1 MPDWVRVGM
10 NPTPTLK
17 IQTTLEKKGN
27 TMNEPVIVSAV
38 RTAVGRFGG
47 TLKGVTDR
55 ALGALVIKTAMERAG
70 LEPGQVEEVV
80 FSQQYRTGEL
90 PPNMARPISVDAGI
104 PIPVPNFTVSKACGG
119 SLKSVFLAA
128 QAVKA
133 GDAQV
138 LVAGGLEH
146 MSNAGYLLTKARWGY
161 RLGHGQLMDQL
172 VLFDPISGNTMGETA
187 ENVAEKYQISRAD
200 QDAFALE
207 SQKKAARTLKL
218 GLFDEQIVPVPVP
231 QSKGK
236 IILFKE
242 DEHPRPETTLE
253 ELAKLKPV
261 FRPGGTVTAGNSSGL
276 NDGASALVVASRD
289 KARDL
294 GLKPLV
300 SIVGYAS
307 VGVEPSLMGIG
318 PIEATR
324 LVLKKTGL
332 SLATIDLV
340 ELNEAFASQALA
352 CIRELGLDPEKVNV
366 NGGAIALGHP
376 ISGTGGI
383 ILTKLI
389 YEMRRSGKEL
399 GLATMC
405 LGGGQGVA
413 IIVRNDG

>member
-1 MPDWVRVGM
+1 
-10 NPTPTLK
+10 
-17 IQTTLEKKGN
+17 
-27 TMNEPVIVSAV
+27 
-38 RTAVGRFGG
+38 
-47 TLKGVTDR
+47 
-55 ALGALVIKTAMERAG
+55 
-70 LEPGQVEEVV
+70 
-80 FSQQYRTGEL
+80 
-90 PPNMARPISVDAGI
+90 
-104 PIPVPNFTVSKACGG
+104 
-119 SLKSVFLAA
+119 
-128 QAVKA
+128 
-133 GDAQV
+133 
-138 LVAGGLEH
+138 
-146 MSNAGYLLTKARWGY
+146 
-161 RLGHGQLMDQL
+161 MDQL

-187 ENVAEKYQISRAD
+187 ENVAEKYQISRTD

-207 SQKKAARTLKL
+207 SQQKAARALEQ
-218 GLFDEQIVPVPVP
+218 GLFAEQIVPVPVP

-236 IILFKE
+236 VLLFQQ

-253 ELAKLKPV
+253 ELAGLKPV
-261 FRPGGTVTAGNSSGL
+261 FRSGGSVTAGNSSGM
-276 NDGASALVVASRD
+276 NDGASALVVASRE

-294 GLKPLV
+294 GLKPLA

-332 SLATIDLV
+332 PLSAIDLV

-352 CIRELGLDPEKVNV
+352 CIRELGLEMEKVNV

-389 YEMRRSGKEL
+389 YELRRSGKEL

-413 IIVRNDG
+413 LIVRNEG

>member
-1 MPDWVRVGM
+1 
-10 NPTPTLK
+10 
-17 IQTTLEKKGN
+17 
-27 TMNEPVIVSAV
+27 MNEPVIVSAV

-47 TLKGVTDR
+47 SLRGVTDR
-55 ALGALVIKTAMERAG
+55 ALGALVIKAALERAG
-70 LEPGQVEEVV
+70 LEPGHVEEVV

-90 PPNMARPISVDAGI
+90 PANMARPISVDAGI
-104 PIPVPNFTVSKACGG
+104 PLPVPNFTVAKACGG

-128 QAVKA
+128 QAIKA

-138 LVAGGLEH
+138 VVAGGLEH

-187 ENVAEKYQISRAD
+187 ENVAEKYQIDRSD

-207 SQKKAARTLKL
+207 SQRKAGQALKL
-218 GLFDEQIVPVPVP
+218 GFFEEQIVPVPVP

-236 IILFKE
+236 ITFFKE

-261 FRPGGTVTAGNSSGL
+261 FRPGGTVTAGNSSGM
-276 NDGASALVVASRD
+276 NDGASALVIASRD
-289 KARDL
+289 RARDL
-294 GLKPLV
+294 GLKPLAA
-300 SIVGYAS
+300 IVGYAS

-332 SLATIDLV
+332 SLAAIDRV
-340 ELNEAFASQALA
+340 ELNEAFASQSLA
-352 CIRELGLDPEKVNV
+352 CIRELGLDPERVNV

-376 ISGTGGI
+376 ISGTGGV

-389 YEMRRSGKEL
+389 YELRRSGKEL

-413 IIVRNDG
+413 LIVRNEG

>member
-1 MPDWVRVGM
+1 MGLREDGKR
-10 NPTPTLK
+10 K
-17 IQTTLEKKGN
+17 REEKTTKRIN

-47 TLKGVTDR
+47 SLRGVTDR
-55 ALGALVIKTAMERAG
+55 ALGALVIKAALERAG

-90 PPNMARPISVDAGI
+90 PANMARPISVDAGI
-104 PIPVPNFTVSKACGG
+104 PIPVPNFTVAKACGG

-128 QAVKA
+128 QAIKA
-133 GDAQV
+133 GDAQM

-187 ENVAEKYQISRAD
+187 ENVAEKYQINRSD
-200 QDAFALE
+200 QDALALE
-207 SQKKAARTLKL
+207 SQRKAGQALKL
-218 GLFDEQIVPVPVP
+218 GLFEEQIVPVPVP

-236 IILFKE
+236 TILFKQ

-261 FRPGGTVTAGNSSGL
+261 FRPGGTVTAGNSSGM
-276 NDGASALVVASRD
+276 NDGASALVIASRD
-289 KARDL
+289 RARDL
-294 GLKPLV
+294 GLNPLA

-332 SLATIDLV
+332 SLSAIDRV

-376 ISGTGGI
+376 ISGTGGV

-389 YEMRRSGKEL
+389 YELRRSGKEL

-413 IIVRNDG
+413 LIVRNEG

>member
-1 MPDWVRVGM
+1 
-10 NPTPTLK
+10 
-17 IQTTLEKKGN
+17 
-27 TMNEPVIVSAV
+27 
-38 RTAVGRFGG
+38 
-47 TLKGVTDR
+47 
-55 ALGALVIKTAMERAG
+55 
-70 LEPGQVEEVV
+70 
-80 FSQQYRTGEL
+80 
-90 PPNMARPISVDAGI
+90 MARPIAVDAGI
-104 PIPVPNFTVSKACGG
+104 PIPVPNFTVAKACGG
-119 SLKSVFLAA
+119 SLKAVFLAA
-128 QAVKA
+128 QAIKA

-146 MSNAGYLLTKARWGY
+146 MTNAGYLLTKARWGY

-187 ENVAEKYQISRAD
+187 ENVAEKYRINRAD
-200 QDAFALE
+200 QDAFALA
-207 SQKKAARTLKL
+207 SQQKAARALEQ

-236 IILFKE
+236 VMEFKK
-242 DEHPRPETTLE
+242 DEHPRPQTTLE
-253 ELAKLKPV
+253 ELAQLKPV
-261 FRPGGTVTAGNSSGL
+261 FRPGGSVTAGNSSGM
-276 NDGASALVVASRD
+276 NDGASALVVASRER
-289 KARDL
+289 AGEL
-294 GLKPLV
+294 GLKPLA
-300 SIVGYAS
+300 SIVGYAA

-332 SLATIDLV
+332 SLSAIDLV

-352 CIRELGLDPEKVNV
+352 CIRELGLDLEKVNV

-376 ISGTGGI
+376 ISGTGGV

-389 YEMRRSGKEL
+389 YELRRTGKEL

-413 IIVRNDG
+413 LVVRNEG

>member
-1 MPDWVRVGM
+1 
-10 NPTPTLK
+10 
-17 IQTTLEKKGN
+17 
-27 TMNEPVIVSAV
+27 MNEPVIVSAV

-47 TLKGVTDR
+47 SLRGVTDR
-55 ALGALVIKTAMERAG
+55 ALGALVIKAALERAG
-70 LEPGQVEEVV
+70 LEPGLVEEVV

-90 PPNMARPISVDAGI
+90 PANMARPISVDAGI
-104 PIPVPNFTVSKACGG
+104 PIPVPNFTVAKACGG
-119 SLKSVFLAA
+119 SLKSVFLSA
-128 QAVKA
+128 QAIKA

-187 ENVAEKYQISRAD
+187 ENVAEKYQINRSD

-207 SQKKAARTLKL
+207 SQRKAGQALKL
-218 GLFDEQIVPVPVP
+218 GLFEEQIVPVPVP

-236 IILFKE
+236 ILLFQQ
-242 DEHPRPETTLE
+242 DEHPRPETTME

-261 FRPGGTVTAGNSSGL
+261 FRPGGTVTAGNSSGM
-276 NDGASALVVASRD
+276 NDGASALVIASRNRV
-289 KARDL
+289 RDL
-294 GLKPLV
+294 GLKPLA

-324 LVLKKTGL
+324 SVLKKTGL
-332 SLATIDLV
+332 SLAAIDRV

-352 CIRELGLDPEKVNV
+352 CIRELGLDPERVNV

-376 ISGTGGI
+376 ISGTGGV

-389 YEMRRSGKEL
+389 YELRRSGKEL

-413 IIVRNDG
+413 LIVRNEG